1 MRMRLPL
8 LGLFCASVASAIQI
22 TAPAANT
29 TVAAGSTTLIQ
40 WSTVDTDPSTF
51 SIYLVNFVDWP
62 PSYVPLAL
70 DVPTSHESFAVQ
82 IPCDTRP
89 SWGYQINAINGTNVY
104 VIYAQ
109 SGKFAVSP
117 ALDPAG
123 CVDSGAPA
131 TTTTTTPITPS
142 CRAASPTTVF
152 VTVSKTGLPRS
163 DSTTTII
170 PTSTSSVSSTSSPDK
185 NHPHYTKPGIVP
197 KTIGWCSGYE
207 SPVTLDHPPTPAPA
221 PGDNDNNDDDDLGTG
236 AVTPA
241 PVVNELSPAQPTDLG
256 VSYITTWVTVA
267 C

>member
-1 MRMRLPL
+1 MRLLSL
-8 LGLFCASVASAIQI
+8 LFASMASAIQI
-22 TAPAANT
+22 LAPSANST
-29 TVAAGSTTLIQ
+29 HRAGEPAVVQ
-40 WSTVDTDPSTF
+40 WSSVDTDPETF
-51 SIYLVNFVDWP
+51 SIYLVNFVNWP

-70 DVPTSHESFAVQ
+70 DVPTAAHSASVD
-82 IPCDTRP
+82 IPCDTNP

-221 PGDNDNNDDDDLGTG
+221 AGDNDNNDDDDLGTG